1 MTVLFPDPYRVPPR
15 WSGLANGLTLAGL
28 GLLVFGSVSGIPG
41 TDSTGQKVAAV
52 LLLVVASLA
61 WLAWVLVRN
70 SRPEAVVATCLV
82 VVAAAGGALAAFS
95 PIALIFPG
103 IATLAAASRWTVGPA
118 AAVGG
123 AGALASVVTTAVNGN
138 KWAVVWGALAAVFT
152 GLMVGITRRQAIE
165 HAEQSTRLELA
176 SDRANVER
184 TRAEVLAE
192 RNHLARELH
201 DVLSH
206 TLAALSLQL
215 EAFATVVD
223 AEPNTSPR
231 VREQL
236 ERTRQLVREGLDE
249 ARGAVRALRDDAV
262 PLEDRLT
269 KLAEQHGA
277 AFAISGP
284 PRPLAPET
292 VLALYRVAQEAL
304 TNVMKHATGAAASME
319 LAFDDDAV
327 RLTVENPMPSANG
340 ASSDALGH
348 SGGGFGLRG
357 ISERVALLGGE
368 VDAGPVPGGWR
379 VHAVVPA
386 AGAVSTT
393 PPAPTHDPLA
403 S

>member
-1 MTVLFPDPYRVPPR
+1 VTLLFPDPDAGPPR
-15 WSGLANGLTLAGL
+15 WGRLANGLTLAGL
-28 GLLVFGSVSGIPG
+28 GLLVFGVVTGIPG
-41 TDSTGQKVAAV
+41 TDSTGQKVAAL
-52 LLLVVASLA
+52 LLLVAASLA

-70 SRPEAVVATCLV
+70 SSPEGVIAACLV

-123 AGALASVVTTAVNGN
+123 AGALAALVTTAANGN
-138 KWAVVWGALAAVFT
+138 KFAVVWGALAAVFT

-165 HAEQSTRLELA
+165 HAEQLTRVELA
-176 SDRANVER
+176 SDRADVER
-184 TRAEVLAE
+184 TRAELLAE

-201 DVLSH
+201 DVLAH

-223 AEPNTSPR
+223 AEPGTSER

-262 PLEDRLT
+262 PLEERLS

-277 AFAISGP
+277 AFAGTP
-284 PRPLAPET
+284 VPLAPET
-292 VLALYRVAQEAL
+292 VLALYRMAQEAL
-304 TNVMKHATGAAASME
+304 TNVMKHATGAMASME
-319 LAFDDDAV
+319 LAFEDGAV
-327 RLTVENPMPSANG
+327 RLTVDNDLPSANG
-340 ASSDALGH
+340 AGADALSR

-357 ISERVALLGGE
+357 IPERLALLGGAVE
-368 VDAGPVPGGWR
+368 AGPVPGGWR
-379 VHAVVPA
+379 VRAVVPVPDA
-386 AGAVSTT
+386 APTT
-393 PPAPTHDPLA
+393 PAPAHDPLA

>member
-1 MTVLFPDPYRVPPR
+1 
-15 WSGLANGLTLAGL
+15 
-28 GLLVFGSVSGIPG
+28 
-41 TDSTGQKVAAV
+41 
-52 LLLVVASLA
+52 
-61 WLAWVLVRN
+61 
-70 SRPEAVVATCLV
+70 V
-82 VVAAAGGALAAFS
+82 VVAGAGGALAAFS

-123 AGALASVVTTAVNGN
+123 AGALASAVTTAANGN

-152 GLMVGITRRQAIE
+152 GLMVGITRRQAID
-165 HAEQSTRLELA
+165 HAEQATRLELA
-176 SDRANVER
+176 SDRATVER

-223 AEPNTSPR
+223 AEPGTSPR
-231 VREQL
+231 VRDQL

-262 PLEDRLT
+262 PLEERLA

-277 AFAISGP
+277 AFATAGP

-304 TNVMKHATGAAASME
+304 TNVMKHATGAAASVA

-327 RLTVENPMPSANG
+327 RLTVDNDVPSSNG
-340 ASSDALGH
+340 AASDALGR

-379 VHAVVPA
+379 VRALVPA
-386 AGAVSTT
+386 AGAATT
-393 PPAPTHDPLA
+393 TPAPTPDPLA

>member
-1 MTVLFPDPYRVPPR
+1 MTVLFPDPDVVPPR
-15 WSGLANGLTLAGL
+15 WGGLANGLTLGGL
-28 GLLVFGSVSGIPG
+28 GLLVFGAVSGIPG
-41 TDSTGQKVAAV
+41 SDSTGQKVAAL
-52 LLLVVASLA
+52 LLLVAASLG

-70 SRPEAVVATCLV
+70 SSPEAAVATCLV

-123 AGALASVVTTAVNGN
+123 AGALAAVVTTAANGN
-138 KWAVVWGALAAVFT
+138 RFAVVWGALAAVFT

-165 HAEQSTRLELA
+165 HAEQLTRLELA
-176 SDRANVER
+176 SDRADVER
-184 TRAEVLAE
+184 TRAELLAE

-201 DVLSH
+201 DVLAH

-223 AEPNTSPR
+223 AEPATSPG
-231 VREQL
+231 VRDQL

-262 PLEDRLT
+262 PLQERLAR
-269 KLAEQHGA
+269 LAEQHGST
-277 AFAISGP
+277 FATSGT
-284 PRPLAPET
+284 PRPLTSET

-304 TNVMKHATGAAASME
+304 TNVMKHATGAAASMD
-319 LAFDDDAV
+319 LAFDGDVV
-327 RLTVENPMPSANG
+327 RLTIDNDLPSANG
-340 ASSDALGH
+340 TVTGALGR

-357 ISERVALLGGE
+357 ISERVALLGGA
-368 VDAGPVPGGWR
+368 VDAGPTPGGWR
-379 VHAVVPA
+379 VRAVVPV
-386 AGAVSTT
+386 AGVAPTT
-393 PPAPTHDPLA
+393 PAPAHDPLA